1 MPVSARDADRS
12 ARAGIVRYTGIA
24 GALVLLTLGEARI
37 FDRLLYEDRGEYEF
51 VLESVR
57 GVLAGTPVSKS
68 WSHRLFAPLLVRA
81 LEQITS
87 SPLAALQTFSHV
99 ALLAINVL
107 LFVLIRR
114 RGETV
119 PRALAVVATFGFV
132 RCLLMYRLEYPWD
145 EVDILL
151 FAAFGS
157 LAALR
162 RPLGSASSLLA
173 IGTVNHET
181 IFYIPLWYL
190 LSPIDSRSPRRS
202 ALADVVAGSAATAL
216 AAAAVYALRRWMY
229 VGRPH
234 LPGQAFERSL
244 PVVEN
249 HLHVGHN
256 LRQLFYDDWVHGRT
270 FVAAALL
277 VAIALLCRLAV
288 RGGHRRAAV
297 WSLIVIGTIVA
308 FGYVNETR
316 HYFVLAAF
324 WTTYSVGL
332 FGPDRAG

>member
-1 MPVSARDADRS
+1 MLASVREADRS
-12 ARAGIVRYTGIA
+12 APAGMVRSIGVALALGI
-24 GALVLLTLGEARI
+24 LSLGEARI
-37 FDRLLYEDRGEYEF
+37 FDRLLYEDRDEYEF

-57 GVLAGTPVSKS
+57 GVLTGTPVSKS

-81 LEQITS
+81 LEQVTS
-87 SPLAALQTFSHV
+87 SPLAALKTFSHV
-99 ALLAINVL
+99 AVLAINVL

-119 PRALAVVATFGFV
+119 PRALAVVAAFGFA

-173 IGTVNHET
+173 IGTINHET
-181 IFYIPLWYL
+181 IFYVPLWYL

-202 ALADVVAGSAATAL
+202 ARADVIAGSAATVL
-216 AAAAVYALRRWMY
+216 AVAAVYALRRWRY

-249 HLHVGHN
+249 HLHVRHN
-256 LRQLFYDDWVHGRT
+256 LRQLFYYDWFQGRT
-270 FVAAALL
+270 FIAAALL
-277 VAIALLCRLAV
+277 IAIALLCRMAV
-288 RGGHRRAAV
+288 KGAHRRAAV

-324 WTTYSVGL
+324 WTTYSVSAIAAL
-332 FGPDRAG
+332 

>member
-1 MPVSARDADRS
+1 VSATDADRS
-12 ARAGIVRYTGIA
+12 ARAGVARWIGV
-24 GALVLLTLGEARI
+24 ALALSLLSLGEARI

-57 GVLAGTPVSKS
+57 GVLTGTPVSKS

-81 LEQITS
+81 IQEIES

-99 ALLAINVL
+99 ALLATNVL
-107 LFVLIRR
+107 LFVLVRKR
-114 RGETV
+114 NETV
-119 PRALAVVATFGFV
+119 PRALAVVAAFGFA

-157 LAALR
+157 LAAIR

-190 LSPIDSRSPRRS
+190 LSPIDSRSSRRS
-202 ALADVVAGSAATAL
+202 VRADIVAGTAATVLIAG
-216 AAAAVYALRRWMY
+216 AVFVLRRWRY
-229 VGRPH
+229 VGRPR
-234 LPGQAFERSL
+234 LPGQAFEQSL

-249 HLHVGHN
+249 HLHVRHN
-256 LRQLFYDDWVHGRT
+256 LRQLLYYDWFQGRI

-277 VAIALLCRLAV
+277 VAVALLCRMVVGEA
-288 RGGHRRAAV
+288 HRRAAV

-324 WTTYSVGL
+324 WTTYSVGR
-332 FGPDRAG
+332 FGSDRAG